1 MKEILVNSF
10 EEFHKRI
17 AQYNGRITVY
27 RGVKHEEY
35 NLRPRI
41 GRVKLRK
48 PAQFEKEERGILR
61 WFIERSVPYLTF
73 KPTDEWEWLALAQH
87 HGLPTRLLDWTR
99 NPLVAAYFAVGKSHS
114 KEELE
119 KYSGHSAVYVFRT
132 PKLISRGDLSS
143 PNKIYQDGPFACS
156 KAAKYAPAHI
166 DNRIIA
172 QSCVFTIHPDPHDPF
187 PFPPQNL
194 DKIIIPNKIR
204 RRWKRILHNYGI
216 NRVSLFPDL
225 DNLANHIEWL
235 RTKSF

>member
-1 MKEILVNSF
+1 MKEIPVDSF
-10 EEFHKRI
+10 EEFHKQI
-17 AQYNGRITVY
+17 AKYNGRITVY

-35 NLRPRI
+35 DLRPRI

-48 PAQFEKEERGILR
+48 PAQFEREERGILR
-61 WFIERSVPYLTF
+61 WFIERSIPYLTF
-73 KPTDEWEWLALAQH
+73 EPTDEWEWLTLAQH

-99 NPLVAAYFAVGKSHS
+99 NPLIAAYFAVEKSHS
-114 KEELE
+114 KEESE
-119 KYSGHSAVYVFRT
+119 QYSGNSAVYVFRT

-143 PNKIYQDGPFACS
+143 PNQVYQGGPFACS

-166 DNRIIA
+166 DNRIIV
-172 QSCVFTIHPDPHDPF
+172 QSGVFTIHPDPYDPF

-194 DKIIIPNKIR
+194 NKIIIPNKIR
-204 RRWKRILHNYGI
+204 RQWKKILHNYGI